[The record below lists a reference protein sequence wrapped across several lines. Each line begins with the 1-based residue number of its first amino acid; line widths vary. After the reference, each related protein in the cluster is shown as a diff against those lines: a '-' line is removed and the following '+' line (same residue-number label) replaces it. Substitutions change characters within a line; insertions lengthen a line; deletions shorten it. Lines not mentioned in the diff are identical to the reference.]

1 LSDDFVVVRAFS
13 NASRRLGRAMN
24 DDVFANIEIT
34 PREAEAA
41 LAADK
46 SILLLDVREPWEH
59 QQARIEGSKLIPL
72 REIPANLQQIENS
85 ENIIVYCHH
94 GMRSLDAAAWL
105 RQQGVTGVRSMT
117 GGIDRWTTEVDP
129 LVPRY

>member
-1 LSDDFVVVRAFS
+1 MTEDL
-13 NASRRLGRAMN
+13 M
-24 DDVFANIEIT
+24 ANIEIT
-34 PREAEAA
+34 PREADAA
-41 LAADK
+41 LAKDK
-46 SILLLDVREPWEH
+46 SILLIDVREPWEH

-72 REIPANLQQIENS
+72 REIPANLQQIETAD
-85 ENIIVYCHH
+85 NIILYCHH

-105 RQQGVTGVRSMT
+105 RQQGVAGARSMS